1 MDFYKRVGIVCGRIP
16 WGKVSSYG
24 QIALLCGMPKHA
36 RQVGFALNRGLAGQ
50 GVPAH
55 RVVNSKGYLTG
66 AQSFDGP
73 DTQRR
78 LLEAEGIYPDR
89 DNRVDMDRY
98 GWKNTLED
106 ALWFREYFKEQD
118 I

>member
-1 MDFYKRVGIVCGRIP
+1 MDFYKRVEVVCGGIP
-16 WGKVSSYG
+16 RGNVSSYG
-24 QIALLCGMPKHA
+24 QIALLCGMPGNA
-36 RQVGFALNRGLAGQ
+36 RQVGYALNRGLAGKEA
-50 GVPAH
+50 PAH

-89 DNRVDMDRY
+89 DNRVDMKTS
-98 GWKNTLED
+98 GWKNTLEE
-106 ALWFREYFKEQD
+106 ALWFREYFKKQG